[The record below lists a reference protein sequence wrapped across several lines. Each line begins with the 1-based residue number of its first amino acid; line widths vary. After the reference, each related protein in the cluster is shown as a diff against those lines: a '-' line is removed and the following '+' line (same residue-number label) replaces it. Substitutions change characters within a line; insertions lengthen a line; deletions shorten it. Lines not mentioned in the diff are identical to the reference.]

1 MNNLEKDYKGS
12 EKMRLNLKLYNVL
25 LSNNDNSTIGYSN
38 DIINLYK
45 DYIKQLV
52 DDMQGKH
59 MIKDLRNEI
68 SMILDMLFDIYTKS
82 DEWYEPQLIKLYYN
96 PMVAYMFKVLK
107 EEEE

>member
-1 MNNLEKDYKGS
+1 MSDLEKGYKGS
-12 EKMRLNLKLYNVL
+12 EKMRLDLKLYNVL
-25 LSNNDNSTIGYSN
+25 LSNNGNSTIGYSN

-59 MIKDLRNEI
+59 MVNDLRNEI
-68 SMILDMLFDIYTKS
+68 NMILDMLFDIYTKS

-107 EEEE
+107 EEE